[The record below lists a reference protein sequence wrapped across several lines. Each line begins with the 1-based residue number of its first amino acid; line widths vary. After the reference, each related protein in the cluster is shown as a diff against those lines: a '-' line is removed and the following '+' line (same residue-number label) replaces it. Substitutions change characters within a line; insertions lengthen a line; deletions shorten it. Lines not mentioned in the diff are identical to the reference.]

1 MITHLEK
8 KGLRDDTLV
17 VYQSANGWVSI
28 RRRGDYAP
36 RSKGSP
42 YDAGVRSPVIYS
54 WPARLKPAVSES
66 LVSSVDVVPTILA
79 AAGAAPPKKEL
90 PGMNLLPV
98 MEGKANLDDR
108 TVFGETFARNVAD
121 LENPEAVL
129 LNRWV
134 IHKRYKLIVACGGEA
149 DEATE
154 PELYDLLDDPFEQK
168 NLYGTRPEVYES
180 LRASLEAWRP
190 INK

>member
-1 MITHLEK
+1 M
-8 KGLRDDTLV
+8 GLKFFRHRKQRPRLV
-17 VYQSANGWVSI
+17 
-28 RRRGDYAP
+28 RGFVAVLVAVQGP
-36 RSKGSP
+36 
-42 YDAGVRSPVIYS
+42 ATPVVYS
-54 WPARLKPAVSES
+54 WPGKIKPSVSDA

-79 AAGAAPPKKEL
+79 AAGDAQPKEPL
-90 PGMNLLPV
+90 PGANLLPV

-108 TVFGETFARNVAD
+108 AVFGETFARDAAD
-121 LENPEAVL
+121 LDNPESVL

-134 IHKRYKLIVACGGEA
+134 IHKRYKLIVACGAAAG
-149 DEATE
+149 EATE

-180 LRASLEAWRP
+180 LRSRLEAWRP